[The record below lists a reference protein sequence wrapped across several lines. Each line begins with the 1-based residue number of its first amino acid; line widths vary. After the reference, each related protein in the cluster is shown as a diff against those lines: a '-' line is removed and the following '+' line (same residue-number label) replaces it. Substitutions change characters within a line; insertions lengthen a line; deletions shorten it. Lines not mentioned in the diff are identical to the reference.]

1 MNNLN
6 LLELFSESVLEL
18 IRETTARLT
27 GLSLLVLDAQGH
39 TLTELA
45 AASPYCR
52 RRRKNQT
59 SSHICLSADAYGADQ
74 SFARRDKF
82 IYVCPCGLIRAA
94 IPVIARNTYLGGF
107 FIGQVQCEHVPE
119 NTPRMEHLPDPEET
133 RSIRLQRAQE
143 PLESAPAYDFAYF
156 TYLVDILAAIVGKV
170 AEKETGHF
178 ARISEMETAR
188 TALESRVKWLEREL
202 NIRESYLSYWKSR
215 LNLDFLINTLSLVAS
230 LAVIEQAPRT
240 NELCVLFAGHLR
252 HCLTTEKDFSCV
264 KDEFD
269 LAGNYLEMQKIRYGG
284 LFSYSLVLPD
294 KVSLCRA
301 PAYLLLPFVESAVAR
316 GIEANEEGYSL
327 ALSADM
333 EDGEVVIRIAGNA
346 ANLSGDSASSVPA
359 RNSAGDEAADD
370 GLSLARLRLETLF
383 GGKSIVSFGSIPGGS
398 ECVIR
403 YPPLYK
409 EPG

>member
-1 MNNLN
+1 MNSLN
-6 LLELFSESVLEL
+6 LLELFNESVLAL
-18 IRETTARLT
+18 IREATAKLT
-27 GLSLLVLDAQGH
+27 GLSLIVLDAQGH
-39 TLTELA
+39 TLTEPA
-45 AASPYCR
+45 AAAPYCR

-59 SSHICLSADAYGADQ
+59 SSHICLSSDAYGADQ

-82 IYVCPCGLIRAA
+82 IYVCPCGLVRAV

-107 FIGQVQCEHVPE
+107 FIGQVQCDHVPE
-119 NTPRMEHLPDPEET
+119 NTPRMAQLPDPEET
-133 RSIRLQRAQE
+133 GNSSPQRARE
-143 PLESAPAYDFAYF
+143 TLASTLAYDFSYF
-156 TYLVDILAAIVGKV
+156 TYIVDILAAIIGKT
-170 AEKETGHF
+170 AEKEAEHF

-188 TALESRVKWLEREL
+188 TTLENRVKWLEREL
-202 NIRESYLSYWKSR
+202 NIRESSLSYWKSR
-215 LNLDFLINTLSLVAS
+215 LNLDFFINTLSLVAS

-269 LAGNYLEMQKIRYGG
+269 LAGNYLAMQKIRYGE
-284 LFSYSLVLPD
+284 LFSYSLALPD

-316 GIEANEEGYSL
+316 GIEANEDGYSL

-333 EDGEVVIRIAGNA
+333 EDGEVIIRIAGNA
-346 ANLSGDSASSVPA
+346 ANLSGDPGSSVPV
-359 RNSAGDEAADD
+359 RNGAGAADN
-370 GLSLARLRLETLF
+370 GLSLARLRLEALF
-383 GGKSIVSFGSIPGGS
+383 GGKSAVSFGSTPGGS

-403 YPPLYK
+403 YSPLYK